1 MNECVEM
8 GTERGE
14 VGAQPSHRKRSI
26 CQSAFKTKGNIK
38 TKILQCLWIN
48 APSHDTT
55 FIQKQYNRIN
65 KCHIQRRVFLLFTP
79 EYKEMEKKRVSR
91 YYLMHGQSSVHCHA

>member
-38 TKILQCLWIN
+38 TKIKNQSLL
-48 APSHDTT
+48 
-55 FIQKQYNRIN
+55 
-65 KCHIQRRVFLLFTP
+65 RVLDI
-79 EYKEMEKKRVSR
+79 
-91 YYLMHGQSSVHCHA
+91 